1 MYSPRTGQARL
12 ALRPSK
18 KSIRRMVETIHELT
32 IRSGAWRETTELV
45 GKLNRALRGWAN
57 LADACLFLVDR
68 KLQLA
73 HEFAHPVHW
82 VGLAPTGKRRLVT
95 AHTQTGLYALSQ
107 APDGSACAASLRRGR
122 IR

>member
-57 LADACLFLVDR
+57 LSDACLFLVDR

-95 AHTQTGLYALSQ
+95 AHTQTGPLPSWLS
-107 APDGSACAASLRRGR
+107 R
-122 IR
+122 